1 MNTQRSILAQL
12 STRPMSLAQL
22 VTATGASLPTVRRA
36 VQRLTRERWIRIVGR
51 EGATGGRPANLF
63 GFDDAVR
70 TVVGVHLAHPG
81 MRLVATDLSGT
92 PLSVHVPD
100 GLDELEPDPVVAEVD
115 AFLRRF
121 GHERPTRRVLG
132 LGVATPGYVD
142 ATSGTVMSIGRAPG
156 WSNLPLRERLRRAS
170 GLPVV
175 VANDMDALAT
185 AEFGVAEPIHSA
197 IYVGF
202 GEGLKYSMILDGAPF
217 TGPFG
222 NAGLI
227 ASDLLAGPCRTG
239 DEALTS
245 LSGVVAAY
253 ERERDASSPARGAEA
268 VRRRFHQLLDEAVAG
283 EAPARAL
290 VARWTEVIGAQ
301 TAAVVH
307 LLQPE
312 ALVFGGELA
321 SAPSAIQER
330 LEAACRAH
338 LPTLLDNALEVRPAG
353 LRGPEATA
361 VGAARVF
368 LQRYLTAEEEPV
380 AALERARAS

>member
-1 MNTQRSILAQL
+1 
-12 STRPMSLAQL
+12 MSLAEL
-22 VTATGASLPTVRRA
+22 VAATGASLPTVRRA

-51 EGATGGRPANLF
+51 EGDTGGRPANLF

-81 MRLVATDLSGT
+81 MRLVATDLAGT
-92 PLSVHVPD
+92 PLAVSVPED
-100 GLDELEPDPVVAEVD
+100 LDQLEPDRVVAEVE
-115 AFLRRF
+115 AFLRAFRR
-121 GHERPTRRVLG
+121 ERPKREVLG

-142 ATSGTVMSIGRAPG
+142 AASGTVMAIGRAPA
-156 WSNLPLRERLRRAS
+156 WRNLPLRERLRRATD
-170 GLPVV
+170 LPVV
-175 VANDMDALAT
+175 VGNDMDALAT

-197 IYVGF
+197 LYVGF

-239 DEALTS
+239 DEALTG

-253 ERERDASSPARGAEA
+253 HRDRPGEPPVRGAEA

-283 EAPARAL
+283 EASACSL

-321 SAPSAIQER
+321 AAPRAIQEG

-361 VGAARVF
+361 VGAARAF
-368 LQRYLTAEEEPV
+368 LQRYLTTDEASV
-380 AALERARAS
+380 AAPERARAS